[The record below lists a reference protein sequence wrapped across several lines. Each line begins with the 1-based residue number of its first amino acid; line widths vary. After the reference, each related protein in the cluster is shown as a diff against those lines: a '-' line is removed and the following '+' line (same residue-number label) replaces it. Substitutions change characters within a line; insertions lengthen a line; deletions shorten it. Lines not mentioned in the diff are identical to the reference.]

1 MKRINIFFVTI
12 MVVAAFLMSGK
23 NIRAFVPEQAVA
35 LETAV
40 FAGGCFWCMEAEF
53 DQKEGVMDV
62 LSGYMGGAAQDA
74 TYYKVSS
81 GDTGHIEVVQ
91 VKFNPAMVGYEALLE
106 TFWENVD
113 PTDAEGQFCDK
124 GSQYTAGIFYFS
136 DAQKEAAQKSVAAVE
151 QKLGRS
157 VATFLREALVFY
169 PAEESH
175 QEYYKKNAVSYG
187 LYKKGCGRTKRLK
200 EVWGEKEAA
209 LEKPAE

>member
-1 MKRINIFFVTI
+1 MKRINVFLVAI
-12 MVVAAFLMSGK
+12 MVAAAFLMSGK
-23 NIRAFVPEQAVA
+23 NTRAFMPEQAA
-35 LETAV
+35 SLETAV

-53 DQKEGVMDV
+53 DQKEGVTDV

-74 TYYKVSS
+74 SYYKVSS

-91 VKFNPAMVGYEALLE
+91 VKFNPAMVSYEALLE

-136 DAQKEAAQKSVAAVE
+136 DAQKEAAQKSIAAVE

-209 LEKPAE
+209 PEKPAE